1 MIGSCSYFRLSAI
14 KKATQVFDTIGV
26 VKDLSGFQP
35 LAAGGSVTLKRKK
48 PL

>member
-14 KKATQVFDTIGV
+14 KKRRRYLILLGV
-26 VKDLSGFQP
+26 AKDLSGFQP